1 MGLEDHVRLPWPIRE
16 ARLARLAARAA
27 GGDRGAV
34 VALYRA
40 LEPDVARFVGRR
52 VASRADAED
61 AVAATFHRLL
71 ESLPRLDGRKGSV
84 TGYALAV
91 ARSVLS
97 DGRRRTLEAL
107 ALEEAPEPEAPG
119 ADALG
124 GLIRGEAEAALRRRL
139 AELPGPTRELLAL
152 RFADGLRWAEVAAV
166 LGEPETAVR
175 QRGSRALR
183 DLRLALRGPAGREL
197 AHE

>member
-1 MGLEDHVRLPWPIRE
+1 MRLPWPIRE
-16 ARLARLAARAA
+16 ARLARLAARA
-27 GGDRGAV
+27 GQGDRAAV

-52 VASRADAED
+52 VATRADAED

-71 ESLPRLDGRKGSV
+71 ESLRRLDGKKGSV
-84 TGYALAV
+84 TGYALQV

-107 ALEEAPEPEAPG
+107 ALEDLPELPDPA

-124 GLIRGEAEAALRRRL
+124 GLIRGEAETALRRHL

-152 RFADGLRWAEVAAV
+152 RYADGLRWAEIGAV
-166 LGEPETAVR
+166 LGESEQAVR
-175 QRGSRALR
+175 QRCSRTVR
-183 DLRLALRGPAGREL
+183 DLRLALQGTEGREL

>member
-1 MGLEDHVRLPWPIRE
+1 MRLPWPIRE
-16 ARLARLAARAA
+16 ARTARLAARAA
-27 GGDRGAV
+27 RGDRAAV

-97 DGRRRTLEAL
+97 EGRRRTLEAL
-107 ALEEAPEPEAPG
+107 ALEEAPDPEDPA
-119 ADALG
+119 ADVLG
-124 GLIRGEAEAALRRRL
+124 VLIRGEAEAALRRRL
-139 AELPGPTRELLAL
+139 AELPTPTRELLAL
-152 RFADGLRWAEVAAV
+152 RYADGLRWAEIAAV
-166 LGEPETAVR
+166 LDESEDAVR
-175 QRGSRALR
+175 QRCSRTVR
-183 DLRLALRGPAGREL
+183 DLRLALRGSEGREL

>member
-1 MGLEDHVRLPWPIRE
+1 MRLLWPIRE
-16 ARLARLAARAA
+16 ARLARLAARA
-27 GGDRGAV
+27 GQGDRAAV
-34 VALYRA
+34 VALYRS
-40 LEPDVARFVGRR
+40 LEPEVSRFVGRR
-52 VASRADAED
+52 VATRADAED

-71 ESLPRLDGRKGSV
+71 EALQRLDGRKGSV
-84 TGYALAV
+84 TGYALQV

-107 ALEEAPEPEAPG
+107 AIEDVPDPPDPA

-124 GLIRGEAEAALRRRL
+124 GLIRGEAEKALRLRL

-152 RFADGLRWAEVAAV
+152 RFADGLRWAEIATV
-166 LGEPETAVR
+166 LGESEEAVR
-175 QRGSRALR
+175 QRCSRTVR
-183 DLRLALRGPAGREL
+183 DLRLALQDTGGREL